1 MVVKIVKMKIKIII
15 IITKSITLKTI
26 IIIIIIVI
34 IIIINKSTDS
44 MRRLGGA
51 ILGWNGL
58 RED

>member
-1 MVVKIVKMKIKIII
+1 MVVKIVKMKIKIIII

-26 IIIIIIVI
+26 IIII